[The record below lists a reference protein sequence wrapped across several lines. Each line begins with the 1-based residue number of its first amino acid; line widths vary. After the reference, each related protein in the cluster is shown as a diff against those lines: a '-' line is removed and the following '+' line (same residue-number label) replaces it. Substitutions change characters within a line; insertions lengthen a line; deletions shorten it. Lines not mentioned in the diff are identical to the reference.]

1 MGCSST
7 SSIQEETYLQ
17 QTKNLYLSI
26 NENQPD
32 LTQAQNLISLIT
44 KLRNRII
51 YLYHKLI
58 YSTAACLYFKPSIS
72 HCLKNIFY
80 KISCD
85 LKGHFEK
92 CNYSYNE
99 NPPYLQIDM
108 EILTEESR
116 EKINQLFNFIIEL
129 RSYKTLIK
137 QLDKDSPQLLYLEF
151 ENNNNISNKNIEKIH
166 SSIELFD
173 QLKKLRN
180 KLLNEYKEQI
190 ILFFSKNFMYS
201 NKINEVGS
209 EAYKKGLNDIYEIA
223 MLNYKSDKNIKENEK
238 MYSKIE
244 DAKENWEDIMKKD
257 FDIDIESSQTE

>member
-1 MGCSST
+1 
-7 SSIQEETYLQ
+7 
-17 QTKNLYLSI
+17 
-26 NENQPD
+26 
-32 LTQAQNLISLIT
+32 
-44 KLRNRII
+44 
-51 YLYHKLI
+51 
-58 YSTAACLYFKPSIS
+58 
-72 HCLKNIFY
+72 
-80 KISCD
+80 
-85 LKGHFEK
+85 
-92 CNYSYNE
+92 
-99 NPPYLQIDM
+99 M

-201 NKINEVGS
+201 NKINEIGS

-257 FDIDIESSQTE
+257 FDIDLESSQME